1 MIIPIPCKFG
11 EKALCNGKR
20 LVFKAVSWYKWFSG
34 MEYTYYF
41 ETGNRWNP
49 TSFYVSKGKD
59 FSEYI
64 EVDDQLTS
72 IFDFKEKKFPF
83 RRKGYVD
90 GISYINGKNYAC
102 IVSETFYWS
111 HHKVECD
118 KYGYYIPGGNIL
130 FQCNWNE
137 NQKDG
142 ILLKK
147 VKMQEAKHEG
157 DLS

>member
-1 MIIPIPCKFG
+1 MKIPIPCKFG
-11 EKALCNGKR
+11 EKALCDGKM
-20 LVFKAVSWYKWFSG
+20 LVFKGVSWYKWSSG

-41 ETGNRWNP
+41 EAGDSWAP
-49 TSFYVSKGKD
+49 IPFYISKGEG
-59 FSEYI
+59 FTEYI

-72 IFDFKEKKFPF
+72 SFDLKGKNFPF
-83 RRKGYVD
+83 RGRGYVD
-90 GISYINGKNYAC
+90 GISHINGKNYAC

-118 KYGYYIPGGNIL
+118 EYGYYIQGGKIL
-130 FQCNWNE
+130 FQRNWNE

-147 VKMQEAKHEG
+147 VKMQEVKHEG
-157 DLS
+157 NIS